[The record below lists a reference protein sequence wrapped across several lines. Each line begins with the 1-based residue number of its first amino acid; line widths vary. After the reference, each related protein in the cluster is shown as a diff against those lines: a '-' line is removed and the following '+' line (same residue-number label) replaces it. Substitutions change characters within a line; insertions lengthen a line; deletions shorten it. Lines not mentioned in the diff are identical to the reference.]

1 MGSNNIQQKRDWAMA
16 EAEDDG
22 GGGADG
28 DVLSFTLH
36 LDKSV
41 SCAVSISIFLPLS
54 PSFYLQCTFPPW
66 GLLTPGSWWV
76 LGFWVLGFF
85 SEGEN
90 SSMESREG
98 FAGHGHTRSPTP
110 CAPIQ
115 LAASLGR
122 LSRSKSYSNLLASWW
137 EGTGCGSSWWQHCYS
152 WCGSEDTSLLSSY
165 ICTLKIPAQGV
176 RFFHVIWW
184 V

>member
-1 MGSNNIQQKRDWAMA
+1 MA

-36 LDKSV
+36 LDKSL
-41 SCAVSISIFLPLS
+41 SCAVSISVFLPLS
-54 PSFYLQCTFPPW
+54 LSFYLQCTFPPW

-76 LGFWVLGFF
+76 LGFWVMGFF

-122 LSRSKSYSNLLASWW
+122 LSRSKNYSNLLASWW

-152 WCGSEDTSLLSSY
+152 WCGSEDKSLLSSY
-165 ICTLKIPAQGV
+165 MWTLKNPAQGV
-176 RFFHVIWW
+176 RYFHVIWW